1 MIQLTSDSLQEKMYF
16 VVPRAK
22 CASGKLLVQNLWIND
37 MCFLNILSKMVLWS
51 ESCAYAVWNVEVIF
65 SSPPGHRDLC
75 FSRPQLGSL
84 KRECPILMAAFS
96 RMFLQSQAKA
106 GISKDLGNVCSFVWE
121 ELSFEETKC
130 ASQAA
135 WVSGTKYFL
144 EEEDLQ

>member
-1 MIQLTSDSLQEKMYF
+1 
-16 VVPRAK
+16 
-22 CASGKLLVQNLWIND
+22 
-37 MCFLNILSKMVLWS
+37 
-51 ESCAYAVWNVEVIF
+51 
-65 SSPPGHRDLC
+65 
-75 FSRPQLGSL
+75 
-84 KRECPILMAAFS
+84 MAAFS

-106 GISKDLGNVCSFVWE
+106 GISKDLGNICSFVWE